1 MTCNEVHWKFVCRH
15 EELHR
20 AGSASGNAGE
30 FAMHAGEDHVHGGS
44 HPCTFARAWTLVA
57 AANGAGG
64 SEVPDGAMEAH
75 EKLPCKGVW

>member
-1 MTCNEVHWKFVCRH
+1 
-15 EELHR
+15 
-20 AGSASGNAGE
+20 
-30 FAMHAGEDHVHGGS
+30 MHAGEDHVHGGS

-75 EKLPCKGVW
+75 ENFPAKVFDKSSANPWKMQGQCNEII